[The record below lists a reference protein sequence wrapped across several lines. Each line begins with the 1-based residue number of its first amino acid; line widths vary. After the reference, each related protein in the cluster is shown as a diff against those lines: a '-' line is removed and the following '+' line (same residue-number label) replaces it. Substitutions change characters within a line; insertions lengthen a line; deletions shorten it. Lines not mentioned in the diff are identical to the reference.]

1 MPTGEFCLFPV
12 PRPMHRSSVSGYHPC
27 EMSSR
32 RSTWLQ
38 YDTASLI
45 EGYDVLKQRIE
56 AVTKAN
62 QKFYDAF
69 ESLDIAKMDEI
80 WAHQEYV
87 TCIHPGWTIRSGWP
101 AVRDSW
107 VLIFNN
113 TFSMTFELTDVMV
126 QVAGD
131 MAWVICVENLITQ
144 QSDEPQQARVLA
156 TNLFELIGDEWLM
169 IHHHGSPV
177 MG

>member
-1 MPTGEFCLFPV
+1 
-12 PRPMHRSSVSGYHPC
+12 
-27 EMSSR
+27 MSSLYSAR
-32 RSTWLQ
+32 LQ
-38 YDTASLI
+38 YDTASLS
-45 EGYDVLKQRIE
+45 EGDSVLQQRIE

-62 QKFYDAF
+62 RIFYEAF
-69 ESLDIAKMDEI
+69 ESLDIAKMDQV
-80 WAHQEYV
+80 WMHQDYV

-113 TFSMTFELTDVMV
+113 TFSMKFDLTDVMV

-131 MAWVICVENLITQ
+131 MAWVICVENLTTQ
-144 QSDEPQQARVLA
+144 QSDEPQHAKVLA

>member
-1 MPTGEFCLFPV
+1 MPEAGLSVGV
-12 PRPMHRSSVSGYHPC
+12 PLLRCRC
-27 EMSSR
+27 EMFSQR
-32 RSTWLQ
+32 RILLQ
-38 YDTASLI
+38 YDTASLTK
-45 EGYDVLKQRIE
+45 GCRVLKQRIE

-62 QKFYDAF
+62 QRFYEAF
-69 ESLDIAKMDEI
+69 ESLDIVKMDEI
-80 WAHQEYV
+80 WTHQEYV

-113 TFSMTFELTDVMV
+113 TFSMKFELADIMV

-131 MAWVICVENLITQ
+131 MAWVICVENLVTQ
-144 QSDEPQQARVLA
+144 QAEEPQQAKILA
-156 TNLFELIGDEWLM
+156 TNLYELIGDEWLM